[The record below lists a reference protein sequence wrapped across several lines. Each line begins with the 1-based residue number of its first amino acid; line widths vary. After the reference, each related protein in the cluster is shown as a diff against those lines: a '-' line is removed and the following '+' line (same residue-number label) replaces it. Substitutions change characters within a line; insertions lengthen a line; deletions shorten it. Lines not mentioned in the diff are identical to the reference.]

1 MPLFLFY
8 SLFINTSLVS
18 LQIMSISSLEIK
30 KQFLDFFA
38 SKGHKIVPSAPIVVK
53 GDPTLMFTN
62 AGMNQFKDFFLGNES
77 TTEKRITD
85 SQKCLRVSGKHND
98 LDEVGHDHYHHTMFE
113 MLGNWS
119 FGDYFK
125 KEAIKWAWELLTEVY
140 KLPTDRLY
148 VTVFEGS
155 KEENIPFDQ
164 EAYNIWSEL
173 LPKERILNG
182 NKKDNFWEMGETGPC
197 GPCTEIHI
205 DLRSDEEISSV
216 NGASLV
222 NADHPEVMEI
232 WNNVFMEFNRM
243 ADGSLVSLP
252 EKHVDTGMGFERLV
266 RVIQKKKS
274 NYDTDIFSYIINE
287 TSTLANIKY
296 GHNEEQD
303 IAFRVIADHIRA
315 VVMVIADGQIPSNTG
330 AGYVVRRILRR
341 AVRYGYSYLNLQ
353 QPFMHQLVVSLAE
366 YFKDSYPEVIKQVDF
381 ISKVIKE
388 EETSFFK
395 TLSTGIQ
402 KLTSYFNQ
410 NGKKDI
416 AGVTAFELY
425 DTYGFPIDLTE
436 IIAREKGVGVDL
448 DGFEKALEEQKNRS
462 KNDAKKDLGDWNWII
477 SDTTEEFVGYDTT
490 RVKTQISR
498 WREVKQKGGAFF
510 QYVLVKSPFYAESG
524 GQVGDKGKLI
534 DSKGDEVVVI
544 DTQKD
549 NKLHVLI
556 SNKMISNPN
565 GEIFAEVNVHRRND
579 IRKNHSATHLM
590 HSALRNIL
598 GEHVAQK
605 GSLVNDEVLRFDF
618 SHFGK
623 MTDEELK
630 KIEDMVNEKIA
641 SSIDLNEYRDMPI
654 EEAKQMGATALFGE
668 KYGDTVRVIEFDR
681 DFSIELCG
689 GTHVQNTRDIGYFKL
704 MSEGSVSAGI
714 RRIEAITGSKAM
726 EFLNSQSQEL
736 QSIKQLLN
744 NPKNS
749 LGAIEKLIEQ
759 NNQFQKQIQNFQL
772 EKAKLVKAELE
783 SQVSQFGTVNTLF
796 RVVDLYSAEDA
807 KNICFQLKQQF
818 DPFVGVLGY
827 RIADKPG
834 IAIIIS
840 ENLIEELELNASN
853 LVRSCGKFIQG
864 GGGGQAF
871 FATAGGKN
879 TVGLED
885 AIKFAKEEIIPRL
898 K

>member
-1 MPLFLFY
+1 
-8 SLFINTSLVS
+8 
-18 LQIMSISSLEIK
+18 MSISSLEIK
-30 KQFLDFFA
+30 QQFLDFFA

-62 AGMNQFKDFFLGNES
+62 AGMNQFKDFFLGNE
-77 TTEKRITD
+77 TTQEKRIAD

-125 KEAIKWAWELLTEVY
+125 KEAIEWAWELLTDVY
-140 KLPTDRLY
+140 KLPADRLY

-164 EAYNIWSEL
+164 EAFDIWSKL

-205 DLRSDEEISSV
+205 DLRSEEEIKNIS
-216 NGASLV
+216 GAVLV

-243 ADGSLVSLP
+243 ADGSLVNLP

-266 RVIQKKKS
+266 RVIQNKKS
-274 NYDTDIFSYIINE
+274 NYDTDIFSFIIEE
-287 TSTLANIKY
+287 TSKLSNIKY
-296 GHNEEQD
+296 GEVENQD

-353 QPFMHQLVVSLAE
+353 QPFMNQLVVSLAE
-366 YFKDSYPEVIKQVDF
+366 YFKESYPEVIKQTDF
-381 ISKVIKE
+381 IAKVIKE
-388 EETSFFK
+388 EETAFFR

-402 KLTSYFNQ
+402 KLSAYFDQ
-410 NGKKDI
+410 FGKKEI
-416 AGVTAFELY
+416 EGSVAFELY

-436 IIAREKGVGVDL
+436 IIARENGVEVDL
-448 DGFEKALEEQKNRS
+448 KEFEKALTEQKNRS
-462 KNDAKKDLGDWNWII
+462 KNDAKKDLGDWNWVMEN
-477 SDTTEEFVGYDTT
+477 STEDFVGYDET
-490 RVKTQISR
+490 KTKTHISR
-498 WREVKQKGGAFF
+498 WREVSQKGKTYF
-510 QYVLVKSPFYAESG
+510 QYVLVNSPFYAESG
-524 GQVGDKGKLI
+524 GQVGDKGKLTNL
-534 DSKGDEVVVI
+534 SGDEVFII

-549 NKLHVLI
+549 NKLHVLL
-556 SNKMISNPN
+556 STKMISNPQE
-565 GEIFAEVNVHRRND
+565 EIIAEVNVERRND

-590 HSALRNIL
+590 HSALRQVL
-598 GEHVAQK
+598 GDHVAQK

-623 MTDEELK
+623 MTDDELK
-630 KIEDMVNEKIA
+630 RVEEIVNNKISA
-641 SSIDLNEYRDMPI
+641 SIPLNEYRDIPI

-668 KYGDTVRVIEFDR
+668 KYGNKVRVIEFDR
-681 DFSIELCG
+681 EFSIELCG
-689 GTHVQNTRDIGYFKL
+689 GTHVENTRDIGYFKL
-704 MSEGSVSAGI
+704 MSEGSVSSGI

-726 EFLNSQSQEL
+726 EFLNSQTQEL
-736 QSIKQLLN
+736 QSIKMLLN
-744 NPKNS
+744 NPKN
-749 LGAIEKLIEQ
+749 AVDAVEKLLEQ
-759 NNQFQKQIQNFQL
+759 NNNLQKQIQNFQQ
-772 EKAKLVKAELE
+772 EQAKVIKTELE
-783 SQVSQFGTVNTLF
+783 SMVSKVGTVNTLF
-796 RVVDLYSAEDA
+796 TVVDLYSAEDA

-818 DPFVGVLGY
+818 DPFIGAIGY
-827 RIADKPG
+827 RVDGKPG
-834 IAIIIS
+834 IAIIVS
-840 ENLIEELELNASN
+840 ESLVESLEVNASN
-853 LVRSCGKFIQG
+853 LVRSCGKYIQG

-871 FATAGGKN
+871 FASAGGKN
-879 TVGLED
+879 VEGLED
-885 AIKFAKEEIIPRL
+885 AVNFAKGEITPRL

>member
-1 MPLFLFY
+1 
-8 SLFINTSLVS
+8 
-18 LQIMSISSLEIK
+18 MSISSLEIK

-62 AGMNQFKDFFLGNES
+62 AGMNQFKDFFLGNE
-77 TTEKRITD
+77 TTQDKRVAD

-125 KEAIKWAWELLTEVY
+125 KEAIEWAWQLLTEVF
-140 KLPTDRLY
+140 KLPADRLY

-164 EAYNIWSEL
+164 EAFDIWSKL

-205 DLRSDEEISSV
+205 DLRSEEEIKNIS
-216 NGASLV
+216 GALLV

-243 ADGSLVSLP
+243 ADGSLINLP

-266 RVIQKKKS
+266 RVIQNKKS
-274 NYDTDIFSYIINE
+274 NYDTDIFSFIIEE
-287 TSTLANIKY
+287 TSKLSNIKY
-296 GHNEEQD
+296 GEEENQD

-353 QPFMHQLVVSLAE
+353 QPFMNQLVVSLAE
-366 YFKDSYPEVIKQVDF
+366 YFKESYPEIIKQTDF
-381 ISKVIKE
+381 IANVIKE
-388 EETSFFK
+388 EETAFFR

-402 KLTSYFNQ
+402 KLTAYFNQ
-410 NGKKDI
+410 FGKKEI
-416 AGVTAFELY
+416 EGSVAFELY

-436 IIAREKGVGVDL
+436 IIARENGVEVDL
-448 DGFEKALEEQKNRS
+448 KGFEKALTEQKNRS
-462 KNDAKKDLGDWNWII
+462 KNDAKKDLGDWNWVMEN
-477 SDTTEEFVGYDTT
+477 STEDFIGYDEI
-490 RVKTQISR
+490 KTQTHISR
-498 WREVKQKGGAFF
+498 WREVSQKGKTYF
-510 QYVLVKSPFYAESG
+510 QYVLVNSPFYAESG
-524 GQVGDKGKLI
+524 GQVGDNGKLTNI
-534 DSKGDEVVVI
+534 SGDEVFII

-549 NKLHVLI
+549 NKLHVLL
-556 SNKMISNPN
+556 STKMISNPHE
-565 GEIFAEVNVHRRND
+565 EITAEVNVERRND

-590 HSALRNIL
+590 HSALRQVL
-598 GEHVAQK
+598 GDHVAQK

-623 MTDEELK
+623 MTDDELK
-630 KIEDMVNEKIA
+630 RVEEIVNNKISV
-641 SSIDLNEYRDMPI
+641 SIPLKEYRDIPI

-668 KYGDTVRVIEFDR
+668 KYGNTVRVIEFGR
-681 DFSIELCG
+681 EFSIELCG
-689 GTHVQNTRDIGYFKL
+689 GTHVENTRDIGYFKL
-704 MSEGSVSAGI
+704 MSEGSVSSGI

-726 EFLNSQSQEL
+726 EFLNSQTQEL
-736 QSIKQLLN
+736 QSIKLLLN
-744 NPKNS
+744 NPKN
-749 LGAIEKLIEQ
+749 AVDAVEKLLEQ
-759 NNQFQKQIQNFQL
+759 NNNLQKQIQNFQQ
-772 EKAKLVKAELE
+772 EQAKAIKTELE
-783 SQVSQFGTVNTLF
+783 SKVSKVGTVNTLF
-796 RVVDLYSAEDA
+796 TVVDLYSAEDA

-818 DPFVGVLGY
+818 DPFIGTIGY
-827 RIADKPG
+827 RVDGKPG

-840 ENLIEELELNASN
+840 ESLVESLEINASN
-853 LVRSCGKFIQG
+853 LVRSCGKYIQG

-879 TVGLED
+879 ADGLED
-885 AIKFAKEEIIPRL
+885 AVNFAKGEITPLL

>member
-243 ADGSLVSLP
+243 ADGTLVSLP

-303 IAFRVIADHIRA
+303 IAFRVISDHIRA

-565 GEIFAEVNVHRRND
+565 GEIFAEVNVNRRND
-579 IRKNHSATHLM
+579 IRKNHSATHLI
-590 HSALRNIL
+590 HSALRHVL

-623 MTDEELK
+623 MTDEELNK
-630 KIEDMVNEKIA
+630 VEEIVNEKIA
-641 SSIDLNEYRDMPI
+641 SSIDLHEYRDMPI

-668 KYGDTVRVIEFDR
+668 KYGDMVRVIEFDK

-689 GTHVQNTRDIGYFKL
+689 GTHVQNTRDIGFFKL

-714 RRIEAITGSKAM
+714 RRIEAITGTRAM
-726 EFLNSQSQEL
+726 EFLNSQSKEL
-736 QSIKQLLN
+736 QSIKQILN
-744 NPKNS
+744 NPKSS
-749 LGAIEKLIEQ
+749 LGAIEKIIEQ
-759 NNQFQKQIQNFQL
+759 NNQYQKQIQNFQL
-772 EKAKLVKAELE
+772 EKAKLVKSELE
-783 SQVSQFGTVNTLF
+783 SQVSLLGNVNTLF
-796 RVVDLYSAEDA
+796 SVVDISSAEDA

-818 DPFVGVLGY
+818 EPFIGVLGY
-827 RIADKPG
+827 SVEDKPG

-840 ENLIEELELNASN
+840 ESLVEKLKLNASN
-853 LVRSCGKFIQG
+853 LVRSCGEYIQG
-864 GGGGQAF
+864 GGGGQDF

-879 TVGLED
+879 TGGLDD
-885 AIKFAKEEIIPRL
+885 AINFAKDEIIPRL

>member
-1 MPLFLFY
+1 
-8 SLFINTSLVS
+8 
-18 LQIMSISSLEIK
+18 MSISSLEIK
-30 KQFLDFFA
+30 QQFLDFFA

-62 AGMNQFKDFFLGNES
+62 AGMNQFKDFFLGNE
-77 TTEKRITD
+77 TTQEKRIAD

-125 KEAIKWAWELLTEVY
+125 KEAIEWAWELLTDVY
-140 KLPTDRLY
+140 KLPADRLY

-164 EAYNIWSEL
+164 EAFDIWSKL

-205 DLRSDEEISSV
+205 DLRSEEEIKNIS
-216 NGASLV
+216 GAVLV

-243 ADGSLVSLP
+243 ADGSLVNLP

-266 RVIQKKKS
+266 RVIQNKKS
-274 NYDTDIFSYIINE
+274 NYDTDIFSFIIEE
-287 TSTLANIKY
+287 TSKLSNIKY
-296 GHNEEQD
+296 GEVENQD

-353 QPFMHQLVVSLAE
+353 QPFMNQLVVSLAE
-366 YFKDSYPEVIKQVDF
+366 YFKESYPEVIKQTDF
-381 ISKVIKE
+381 IAKVIKE
-388 EETSFFK
+388 EETAFFR

-402 KLTSYFNQ
+402 KLSAYFDQ
-410 NGKKDI
+410 FGKKEI
-416 AGVTAFELY
+416 EGSVAFELY

-436 IIAREKGVGVDL
+436 IIARENGVEVDL
-448 DGFEKALEEQKNRS
+448 KEFEKALTEQKNRS
-462 KNDAKKDLGDWNWII
+462 KNDAKKDLGDWNWVMEN
-477 SDTTEEFVGYDTT
+477 STEDFVGYDET
-490 RVKTQISR
+490 KTKTHISR
-498 WREVKQKGGAFF
+498 WREVSQKGKTYF
-510 QYVLVKSPFYAESG
+510 QYVLVNSPFYAESG
-524 GQVGDKGKLI
+524 GQVGDKGKLTNL
-534 DSKGDEVVVI
+534 SGDEVFII

-549 NKLHVLI
+549 NKLHVLL
-556 SNKMISNPN
+556 STKMISNPQE
-565 GEIFAEVNVHRRND
+565 EIIAEVNVERRND

-590 HSALRNIL
+590 HSALRQVL
-598 GEHVAQK
+598 GDHVAQK

-623 MTDEELK
+623 MTDDELK
-630 KIEDMVNEKIA
+630 RVEEIVNNKISA
-641 SSIDLNEYRDMPI
+641 SIPLNEYRDIPI

-668 KYGDTVRVIEFDR
+668 KYGNKVRVIEFDR
-681 DFSIELCG
+681 EFSIELCG
-689 GTHVQNTRDIGYFKL
+689 GTHVENTRDIGYFKL
-704 MSEGSVSAGI
+704 MSEGSVSSGI

-726 EFLNSQSQEL
+726 EFLNSQTQEL
-736 QSIKQLLN
+736 QSIKMLLN
-744 NPKNS
+744 NPKN
-749 LGAIEKLIEQ
+749 AVDAVEKLLEQ
-759 NNQFQKQIQNFQL
+759 NNNLQKQIQNFQQ
-772 EKAKLVKAELE
+772 EQAKVIKTELE
-783 SQVSQFGTVNTLF
+783 SMVSKVGTVNTLF
-796 RVVDLYSAEDA
+796 TVVDLYSAEDA

-818 DPFVGVLGY
+818 DPFIGAIGY
-827 RIADKPG
+827 RVDGKPG
-834 IAIIIS
+834 ITIIVS
-840 ENLIEELELNASN
+840 ESLVESLEVNASN
-853 LVRSCGKFIQG
+853 LVRSCGKYIQG

-871 FATAGGKN
+871 FASAGGKN
-879 TVGLED
+879 VEGLED
-885 AIKFAKEEIIPRL
+885 AVNFAKGEITPRL